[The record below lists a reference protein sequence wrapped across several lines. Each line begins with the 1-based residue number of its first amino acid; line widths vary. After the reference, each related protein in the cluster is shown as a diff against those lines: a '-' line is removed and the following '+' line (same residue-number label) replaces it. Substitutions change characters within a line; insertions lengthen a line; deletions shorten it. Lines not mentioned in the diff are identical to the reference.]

1 MREIINNNWEFTS
14 HWSDAFLHGA
24 KGEEIVRIPHT
35 VKEVPLHY
43 ADPDS
48 YQMIAGYRKTLS
60 FKDKDKNKRYFLIFE
75 AAAHIATVWFNGK
88 ELGTHCNG
96 YTSFRYEIT
105 GLVDFEK
112 DNVVTVRL
120 DTTENPSVPPFGF
133 VIDYLTYGGI
143 YRNVILEEREQNY
156 IKDAFLK
163 TPNLHTLDIDVQVE
177 GKEET
182 ITVELLKDGKVLAEK
197 EKKGENGTVSLIVDG
212 AEPWSPE
219 HPALY
224 TCRLTYGKDVQEYT
238 FGFRTIAV
246 DENHF
251 LLNGEPYFV
260 RGLNRHQ
267 CFPYAGYAVPDA
279 LQVEDA
285 RILKEELGVNAVRT
299 SHYPQSHAFL
309 DACDRLGLLVFTE
322 IPGWQHLGDDAWKRQ
337 AIENTKEMVRE
348 YRNHVSIF
356 MWGVRVNESLDD
368 DALYMATNEA
378 ARRLDPTRPTSGV
391 RYLEKSSL
399 KEDVYAYNDFSHI
412 GTNKGV
418 KAKKDVTPD
427 VKKPL
432 IVSEANGHMFPTKSY
447 DKWERR
453 QEHALRHARVLNDA
467 IADGQHAGCFQWCMF
482 DYATHKD
489 FGSGD
494 RICYHGV
501 LDSFRN
507 PKLAASVYASQ
518 QEETPVLEI
527 GSSMDIGDYD
537 GGTIQ
542 ETYAFTNADCVR
554 LYKNDDFVKE
564 FRPDHEK
571 WKGLKHPPIL
581 IDDMIGE
588 LLQNNEGF
596 TGQKEK
602 LIREAMNAAGRYG
615 MANLPAKYVAM
626 LGWVMLRYHL
636 KYSDGVALYSKYVG
650 SWGGDATVW
659 KFEAVKDGKVVKTVV
674 KSPRTKLH
682 LETKVSHTL
691 LHEGDTYDMASIR
704 IRLLDELDNLAS
716 YAQLP
721 VEIKVEGPV
730 EIVGP
735 HVAALEGGMS
745 GTYIRTT
752 GETGKAAVT
761 LTTGQTE
768 PVQIQ
773 FEIQK

>member
-267 CFPYAGYAVPDA
+267 CFPYADITLDRFHMQQLVSDAMQELRLKHKKEAQKAQNDQRKQFKATRKKCLKVRKKDKKSKRGRKPFRKNMAFVPERLSNGDTVPELLGRCRYSLMVSGEKWTA
-279 LQVEDA
+279 TQ
-285 RILKEELGVNAVRT
+285 KERVK
-299 SHYPQSHAFL
+299 
-309 DACDRLGLLVFTE
+309 LVFERYPDLEEAYSIVHSLRMIFSNPRATWISGYE
-322 IPGWQHLGDDAWKRQ
+322 SIQKWYEKVKAFGNDSF
-337 AIENTKEMVRE
+337 NTAADTIKDRE
-348 YRNHVSIF
+348 DEVLNYFLNRATNASA
-356 MWGVRVNESLDD
+356 ESL
-368 DALYMATNEA
+368 N
-378 ARRLDPTRPTSGV
+378 S
-391 RYLEKSSL
+391 KI
-399 KEDVYAYNDFSHI
+399 K
-412 GTNKGV
+412 
-418 KAKKDVTPD
+418 
-427 VKKPL
+427 
-432 IVSEANGHMFPTKSY
+432 
-447 DKWERR
+447 
-453 QEHALRHARVLNDA
+453 Q
-467 IADGQHAGCFQWCMF
+467 
-482 DYATHKD
+482 
-489 FGSGD
+489 
-494 RICYHGV
+494 
-501 LDSFRN
+501 FR
-507 PKLAASVYASQ
+507 
-518 QEETPVLEI
+518 
-527 GSSMDIGDYD
+527 
-537 GGTIQ
+537 
-542 ETYAFTNADCVR
+542 
-554 LYKNDDFVKE
+554 
-564 FRPDHEK
+564 
-571 WKGLKHPPIL
+571 
-581 IDDMIGE
+581 
-588 LLQNNEGF
+588 
-596 TGQKEK
+596 
-602 LIREAMNAAGRYG
+602 
-615 MANLPAKYVAM
+615 
-626 LGWVMLRYHL
+626 
-636 KYSDGVALYSKYVG
+636 
-650 SWGGDATVW
+650 
-659 KFEAVKDGKVVKTVV
+659 
-674 KSPRTKLH
+674 
-682 LETKVSHTL
+682 
-691 LHEGDTYDMASIR
+691 
-704 IRLLDELDNLAS
+704 
-716 YAQLP
+716 AQLRG
-721 VEIKVEGPV
+721 VIDVDFFLYRLSMIYG
-730 EIVGP
+730 
-735 HVAALEGGMS
+735 
-745 GTYIRTT
+745 
-752 GETGKAAVT
+752 
-761 LTTGQTE
+761 
-768 PVQIQ
+768 
-773 FEIQK
+773 

>member
-182 ITVELLKDGKVLAEK
+182 ITAELLKDGKVLAEK

-267 CFPYAGYAVPDA
+267 CFPPC
-279 LQVEDA
+279 
-285 RILKEELGVNAVRT
+285 R
-299 SHYPQSHAFL
+299 
-309 DACDRLGLLVFTE
+309 
-322 IPGWQHLGDDAWKRQ
+322 
-337 AIENTKEMVRE
+337 
-348 YRNHVSIF
+348 
-356 MWGVRVNESLDD
+356 
-368 DALYMATNEA
+368 
-378 ARRLDPTRPTSGV
+378 
-391 RYLEKSSL
+391 
-399 KEDVYAYNDFSHI
+399 
-412 GTNKGV
+412 
-418 KAKKDVTPD
+418 
-427 VKKPL
+427 
-432 IVSEANGHMFPTKSY
+432 
-447 DKWERR
+447 
-453 QEHALRHARVLNDA
+453 
-467 IADGQHAGCFQWCMF
+467 
-482 DYATHKD
+482 
-489 FGSGD
+489 
-494 RICYHGV
+494 
-501 LDSFRN
+501 
-507 PKLAASVYASQ
+507 
-518 QEETPVLEI
+518 
-527 GSSMDIGDYD
+527 
-537 GGTIQ
+537 
-542 ETYAFTNADCVR
+542 
-554 LYKNDDFVKE
+554 
-564 FRPDHEK
+564 
-571 WKGLKHPPIL
+571 
-581 IDDMIGE
+581 
-588 LLQNNEGF
+588 
-596 TGQKEK
+596 
-602 LIREAMNAAGRYG
+602 
-615 MANLPAKYVAM
+615 
-626 LGWVMLRYHL
+626 
-636 KYSDGVALYSKYVG
+636 
-650 SWGGDATVW
+650 
-659 KFEAVKDGKVVKTVV
+659 
-674 KSPRTKLH
+674 
-682 LETKVSHTL
+682 TL
-691 LHEGDTYDMASIR
+691 LRQSCFSSAESTKISVR
-704 IRLLDELDNLAS
+704 
-716 YAQLP
+716 
-721 VEIKVEGPV
+721 
-730 EIVGP
+730 
-735 HVAALEGGMS
+735 
-745 GTYIRTT
+745 
-752 GETGKAAVT
+752 
-761 LTTGQTE
+761 
-768 PVQIQ
+768 
-773 FEIQK
+773 F